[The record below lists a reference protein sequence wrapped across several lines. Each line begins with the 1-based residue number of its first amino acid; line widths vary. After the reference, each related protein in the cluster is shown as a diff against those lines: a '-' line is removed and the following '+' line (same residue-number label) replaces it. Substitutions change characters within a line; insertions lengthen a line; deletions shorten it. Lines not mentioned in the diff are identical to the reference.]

1 MAAVLVVSMRIG
13 LTRAVVLTL
22 EAVVLASEAAVC
34 GYWAVA
40 ASEANTT
47 ASEVST
53 TALSC
58 HFAHSQLTLLPLH
71 SDHNIFNSNM
81 CDIYH
86 KHYNRTFLSIPLFVY
101 LFNYQ
106 NSS

>member
-1 MAAVLVVSMRIG
+1 MTAVLVVSVRSGM
-13 LTRAVVLTL
+13 TRAVVLTL
-22 EAVVLASEAAVC
+22 EAVVWALEAAVY
-34 GYWAVA
+34 GYCTEA
-40 ASEANTT
+40 ASEVHTT
-47 ASEVST
+47 ASKVPLP
-53 TALSC
+53 LSC

-71 SDHNIFNSNM
+71 SDHNIFNSNV